1 MPRPTRCR
9 RCGAPI
15 TQPATGRPRV
25 FCGTACRRSW
35 HEIMAPLRS
44 AQPPL
49 SEPSPFHSPDADRR
63 LRALHAEMRSLSRRC
78 LDFATEMEVAG
89 DPLELVRLAAA
100 GTAIECVLAEHFGDL
115 EEKP

>member
-1 MPRPTRCR
+1 
-9 RCGAPI
+9 
-15 TQPATGRPRV
+15 
-25 FCGTACRRSW
+25 
-35 HEIMAPLRS
+35 MAPLRNV
-44 AQPPL
+44 QPPL

-89 DPLELVRLAAA
+89 DPLELIRLAAA

-115 EEKP
+115 EAKP